1 MNRRPCIDMERDS
14 CQSPRPPLAD
24 YPRYSSSVTS
34 YADLMNYDIKVPG
47 EHTIEGESFD
57 AEIQML
63 HIHPTADRTSS
74 IGVPV
79 RAVKDGY
86 NVEFQKII
94 NEFQQ
99 VYDDHALECRQRTTR
114 RNLRFNL
121 FEDEEYL
128 LAQPLLRQ
136 SNRQDR
142 FNPYADEL
150 MPTIFFY
157 RYDGSIT
164 EPPCK
169 DITWWVMMEPMIIS
183 LEQLDQVKK
192 ILFTHVDA
200 DCDRTSVHNAEQSVA
215 RPVFPIGDGE
225 IQKCDI
231 GSYVSDVDKGRPEG
245 KQCRN

>member
-1 MNRRPCIDMERDS
+1 
-14 CQSPRPPLAD
+14 
-24 YPRYSSSVTS
+24 
-34 YADLMNYDIKVPG
+34 MNYDIKVPG

-79 RAVKDGY
+79 RAREDGY

-94 NEFQQ
+94 NAFQQ
-99 VYDDHALECRQRTTR
+99 EYDAHALECAQRTKR
-114 RNLRFNL
+114 RNLRYFDL
-121 FEDEEYL
+121 FEDEEMLL
-128 LAQPLLRQ
+128 LAHKPRQ

-142 FNPYADEL
+142 FNPYADAL

-183 LEQLDQVKK
+183 LGQLNQVKK

-200 DCDRTSVHNAEQSVA
+200 DCDHTSVHNDEQSVA
-215 RPVFPIGDGE
+215 RPIYPLGTDRE
-225 IQKCDI
+225 IQKCSV